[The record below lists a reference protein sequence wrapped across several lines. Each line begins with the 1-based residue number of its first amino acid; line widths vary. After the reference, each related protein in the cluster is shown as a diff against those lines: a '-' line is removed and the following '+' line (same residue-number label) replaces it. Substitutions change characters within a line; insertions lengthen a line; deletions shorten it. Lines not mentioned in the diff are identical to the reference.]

1 MEENF
6 SPHESLML
14 IQSMINKTKNN
25 IGENRFYF
33 LFWGWSVFS
42 IIVLQ
47 FLLKVVFHSPYHYVV
62 WPLIIPAVI
71 ITIIYSI
78 RKNKQKASRTY
89 IGESMAFLW
98 TGIGIS
104 FFILGFI
111 IASIEG
117 VRTSPYPFYILLY
130 GLGTFVSG
138 KFLRFTPLVAG
149 GIINWILALIAAY
162 LSYDYQMLIA
172 AAAILTSYII
182 PGHLLGSSKKN

>member
-6 SPHESLML
+6 SPHESLLL
-14 IQSMINKTKNN
+14 IQSMINKTKDN

-62 WPLIIPAVI
+62 WSLIIPAVI
-71 ITIIYSI
+71 ITIVYSI
-78 RKNKQKASRTY
+78 KSNKGKASRTY
-89 IGESMAFLW
+89 IGESMGSLW
-98 TGIGIS
+98 TGVGIS

-111 IASIEG
+111 IASVEG

-130 GLGTFVSG
+130 GLGTFISG
-138 KFLRFTPLVAG
+138 KILRFTPLIAG
-149 GIINWILALIAAY
+149 GIINWILACIAAY
-162 LSYDYQMLIA
+162 LTYDYQMLIA
-172 AAAILTSYII
+172 ALALLTSYII
-182 PGHLLGSSKKN
+182 PGHLLSSSKKN